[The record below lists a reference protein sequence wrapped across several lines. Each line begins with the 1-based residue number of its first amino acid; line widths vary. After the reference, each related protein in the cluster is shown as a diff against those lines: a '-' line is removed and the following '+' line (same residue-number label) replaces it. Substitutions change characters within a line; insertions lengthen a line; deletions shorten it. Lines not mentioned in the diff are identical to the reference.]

1 VSNWLYISR
10 VVDDGYFSGSV
21 LIAQGETI
29 LISKGYGLTN
39 LEHDVPNTPQIKFR
53 LGSLTKQFTA
63 MAILMLQEDGQL
75 NVQDPIEINQE
86 LSVIVIEE

>member
-1 VSNWLYISR
+1 MELYSHPANFIIS
-10 VVDDGYFSGSV
+10 VGY
-21 LIAQGETI
+21 LI
-29 LISKGYGLTN
+29 L
-39 LEHDVPNTPQIKFR
+39 DP
-53 LGSLTKQFTA
+53 KQFTA